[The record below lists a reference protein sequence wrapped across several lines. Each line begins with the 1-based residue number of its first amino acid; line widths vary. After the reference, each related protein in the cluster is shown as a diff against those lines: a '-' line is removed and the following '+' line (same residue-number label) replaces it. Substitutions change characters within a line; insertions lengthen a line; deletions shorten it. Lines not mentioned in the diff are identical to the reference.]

1 MTSPANSVAPDRE
14 SRVNDN
20 HMRLLFAAT
29 LGYLIGA
36 CTSPKTPAT
45 NVSALD
51 LESKTVALATIR
63 EDGTA
68 RAYCSGVWVAEDLI
82 LTADHC
88 LPETPSGQ
96 SKLAVDGVL
105 VAEPAS
111 VTVTF
116 AVKDDVIDGAGRE
129 REHPV
134 LRLGT
139 VTARKPAW
147 DLALV
152 RVKGQTSPHGVARV
166 ATDGIYPGAKAF
178 TMGHPVGLWWSYS
191 SGDVAAV
198 RQIDIDPEIVYVQT
212 TAPTSRGNSGCGL
225 FDENGFL
232 IGIAHAGI
240 PSASNLAFYVHGSYI
255 QSFLVAK
262 GPKL

>member
-1 MTSPANSVAPDRE
+1 
-14 SRVNDN
+14 
-20 HMRLLFAAT
+20 MRLLFAAT

-36 CTSPKTPAT
+36 CTSPKNPAA

-63 EDGTA
+63 EDGSA

-96 SKLAVDGVL
+96 STLSGQSTASDKLAAGGAL
-105 VAEPAS
+105 SAEPAWA
-111 VTVTF
+111 TVTF

-139 VTARKPAW
+139 VTARKPEW

-152 RVKGQTSPHGVARV
+152 RVKGQTPPHGVARV
-166 ATDGIYPGAKAF
+166 ATDSIYPGVKAF

-198 RQIDIDPEIVYVQT
+198 RQIDIDPEILYVQT

-232 IGIAHAGI
+232 IGVAHAGI

-255 QSFLVAK
+255 QSFLSAK
-262 GPKL
+262 GPTL